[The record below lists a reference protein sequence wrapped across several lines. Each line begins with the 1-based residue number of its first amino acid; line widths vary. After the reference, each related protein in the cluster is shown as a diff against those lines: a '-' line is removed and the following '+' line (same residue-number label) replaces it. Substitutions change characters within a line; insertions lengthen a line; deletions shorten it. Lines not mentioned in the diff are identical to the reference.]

1 MSLSREIISELM
13 NTGLKIT
20 FDEAMSKHTSF
31 QIGGAADALIEPRDT
46 EEIKKAIYVCKGLGI
61 DYHII
66 GNGTNLLVSD
76 NGIRGAVIKLR
87 GEMSDIKVL
96 GDTIYADAGALL
108 STVSHTALEH
118 SLSGFECLGGI
129 PGTVGGAVYMNAGAY
144 GAQISDILIESSYID
159 HNGNTGIID
168 AKSHEFG
175 YRKSVYT
182 NSNKIITGAVFRL
195 TNAPKEQIKEQM
207 KICARKRRDKQP
219 LTFPSAG
226 SVFKR
231 PEGHFAGAL
240 IEQAN
245 LKGFSIGGACVS
257 EKHAGFIV
265 NNGGASA
272 KDVLS
277 LIEHIQKTVYE
288 KNGVT
293 LECEIETLGEF

>member
-1 MSLSREIISELM
+1 MNLSREIISELM

-46 EEIKKAIYVCKGLGI
+46 EEIKKAICVCKELGI

-108 STVSHTALEH
+108 SVVSNTALEH

-182 NSNKIITGAVFRL
+182 NSDKIITGAVFRL

>member
-13 NTGLKIT
+13 NTGLKVT

-31 QIGGAADALIEPRDT
+31 QIGGDADALIEPRNAD
-46 EEIKKAIYVCKGLGI
+46 EIKKAICVCKELGI
-61 DYHII
+61 KYHII

-76 NGIRGAVIKLR
+76 MGIRGAVIKLR
-87 GEMSDIKVL
+87 GEMANIRVCDN
-96 GDTIYADAGALL
+96 TIYADAGALL
-108 STVSHTALEH
+108 SAVSHTAMEN

-159 HNGNTGIID
+159 HDGHTGVIA
-168 AKSHEFG
+168 AKDHDFD
-175 YRKSVYT
+175 YRKSIYT
-182 NSNKIITGAVFRL
+182 NSDKIITGAAFRL

-207 KICARKRRDKQP
+207 KSCAQKRRDKQP

-240 IEQAN
+240 IEEAR
-245 LKGFSIGGACVS
+245 LKGFCIGGACVS
-257 EKHAGFIV
+257 HKHAGFIV
-265 NNGGASA
+265 NNGGATA
-272 KDVLS
+272 KDVLG
-277 LIEHIQKTVYE
+277 LVEHIQKTVHE
-288 KNGVT
+288 KNAVT
-293 LECEIETLGEF
+293 LECEIKLLGEF